1 MPHCYWLRSNMN
13 RQRPPYNRSHQNTPR
28 PGRDNEQSTWD
39 SFQQYPMFDERANST
54 FGNINQFDNTPR
66 RDPVNLGARPKE
78 KPTTRLN
85 RTHSREANGPPVA
98 PNRAQSMVNEEENEE
113 IPPDATS
120 GQGLPPRVDSGAN
133 QPDQEGPGDPD
144 DHHDEDND
152 DSNDEDEDD
161 HHPEGRRRRREVRRR
176 EGRRREGG
184 RREDKSGEGDLLL
197 IIGWVS
203 HFIFSCLSNPNLVLG
218 IVALG
223 LLVFLTGL
231 DVWLNCWSIYI
242 NSPWMSKYT
251 CVVGLSMILIF
262 YINRFCLYWFNRSL
276 ITLVKILGHPVYTR
290 FTSQPRNSFSS
301 NHIGQTPADTTY
313 VVNNGNAFTDP
324 SPSTFSQ
331 CSQNS
336 NRQPSG
342 GWNGVSYPTSTP
354 AASNSRQNNFRHNNS
369 RSNPQSSNFRTDSR
383 YNSLGTDPPRI
394 NIRED
399 LNTSYTRENSFYNS
413 LSPTDRTLIDT
424 ISPLASTHNLAL
436 PKWDGEREKYED
448 FRLSFMS
455 FIPTIPELLRLEA
468 LKRALENC
476 PDALRIIAEFQDTS
490 TETFS
495 GAIIALDYEYDNVV
509 EVIERLTDRIQTLTT
524 TRACSPDEFVN
535 QINKMS
541 VLITKLSRKDPH
553 TRLTLA
559 PLAKEWLKYLP
570 DNIDNQVIR
579 KVQKFG
585 RSWISFEN
593 IYALC
598 TDFVKGWRNTKDLIE
613 KRAEAQ
619 KSSFKKSQAFSA
631 SPNHFEPSPV
641 PPSGPSQ
648 SSSPVWKPPDNST
661 FEEREVLYARA
672 IGKPKCCF
680 CHEDTHPS
688 ANCPKLEH
696 LTTIQIFERFFS
708 KNSMSDHFPKVRCYL
723 CVEQGHSVNQCV
735 LTQHKIVPSYQCN
748 CNIKPAHNQ
757 KLCTVLAHK
766 THIQTQPK

>member
-1 MPHCYWLRSNMN
+1 MPHCYWLRSNM
-13 RQRPPYNRSHQNTPR
+13 RAAYNRSYQNTPR
-28 PGRDNEQSTWD
+28 PGRDKEQYTGD
-39 SFQQYPMFDERANST
+39 SFHQYPRYDERVNST
-54 FGNINQFDNTPR
+54 FGIINQFDNTPR
-66 RDPVNLGARPKE
+66 RAPENLGARQKE
-78 KPTTRLN
+78 KPKTRLN
-85 RTHSREANGPPVA
+85 S
-98 PNRAQSMVNEEENEE
+98 EE
-113 IPPDATS
+113 IPPAATAD
-120 GQGLPPRVDSGAN
+120 QGLPPQVDPGTD
-133 QPDQEGPGDPD
+133 QPDQDGPDDPD
-144 DHHDEDND
+144 DNHGEDNVE
-152 DSNDEDEDD
+152 SNDDEDD
-161 HHPEGRRRRREVRRR
+161 HHPEAGDQGREGRGRRR
-176 EGRRREGG
+176 EGRRREN
-184 RREDKSGEGDLLL
+184 RSEEGDLLL
-197 IIGWVS
+197 IFGWFS
-203 HFIFSCLSNPNLVLG
+203 NFIFSCLSNPNLVLG
-218 IVALG
+218 IVALS
-223 LLVFLTGL
+223 LVVFLTGL

-242 NSPWMSKYT
+242 NSPWMSRYT
-251 CVVGLSMILIF
+251 CVVGLSMIVTF
-262 YINRFCLYWFNRSL
+262 YMNRFCLYWFNRSL
-276 ITLVKILGHPVYTR
+276 VTLVKILGHHVCTR
-290 FTSQPRNSFSS
+290 FTSQARNSFRS
-301 NHIGQTPADTTY
+301 NHISQTPADTTY

-324 SPSTFSQ
+324 SPSIFSQ

-342 GWNGVSYPTSTP
+342 GWNGGSYPTSTP

-369 RSNPQSSNFRTDSR
+369 RSNPQSSNFRTDSG

-399 LNTSYTRENSFYNS
+399 LNTSHTKENSFYNS

-424 ISPLASTHNLAL
+424 ISPLASTHNLTL
-436 PKWDGEREKYED
+436 PTWDGEREKYED

-495 GAIIALDYEYDNVV
+495 GAILALDYEYDNVV

-535 QINKMS
+535 QINKIS

-570 DNIDNQVIR
+570 DNIDNQVIK

-593 IYALC
+593 IYTLC

-613 KRAEAQ
+613 KRAEAK
-619 KSSFKKSQAFSA
+619 KSSLKKSHAFSA
-631 SPNHFEPSPV
+631 SPNHSEPSPV
-641 PPSGPSQ
+641 PPSGSSQ

-672 IGKPKCCF
+672 IGNPKCCF

-708 KNSMSDHFPKVRCYL
+708 KNSMSDQFPKVRCYL

-735 LTQHKIVPSYQCN
+735 LTQHKIVPRYQCN
-748 CNIKPAHNQ
+748 CNLKPAHNQ
-757 KLCTVLAHK
+757 KLCAVLAHK
-766 THIQTQPK
+766 THIQAQPK